1 MLQYWENVRLSTE
14 TCWLNEISANV
25 WVGYDFVLAPRWK
38 VGTVLLDILQ
48 LMECSEM
55 LSS

>member
-1 MLQYWENVRLSTE
+1 MLQYQENVRLSTE

-25 WVGYDFVLAPRWK
+25 WVAYDFVLAPRWK

-48 LMECSEM
+48 LMECKEM

>member
-1 MLQYWENVRLSTE
+1 MLQYQENVRLSTE

-25 WVGYDFVLAPRWK
+25 WVGYDFVLVPRWK